1 MMIKRFLSITMA
13 LLLAAALF
21 GCTPKTPSGNDHD
34 AGNSPYLNNAG
45 QAVPLSIHA
54 TDENILYNAEYNPLY
69 TEANNDFA
77 ITMVNALDK
86 SWTGVFSPLS
96 LQVALQILAN
106 GGDEETA
113 QMLLNEVG
121 PGMTRDIVNS
131 SAANLIGKL
140 LKSEGVSINN
150 AVVVNK
156 AYQICEKFAHTAAD
170 YYRASVGALDFS
182 NPKAAVKELN
192 KWISK
197 NTGGLIDKLLEEK
210 DVGADTAMV
219 IINTLFLKLN
229 WKTPFVKLKDV
240 STFHGS
246 KGDSAVS
253 MLNVTSGFGYQ
264 KFDQGQLV
272 IVPYEGGEYNMAVIL
287 PEEGVSPAEAIAAMI
302 GRFDGCETMEVKLMM
317 PAVKL
322 DSKLDI
328 MDMASK
334 LNLEAGLRG
343 LYPELI
349 NDGDVEIE
357 KVLQGATLE
366 VTETGTTAAAATA
379 VIGKKNAMP
388 PQADVE
394 VICDRP
400 YAMIIYNVETSTVL
414 FVSVVNDVG

>member
-400 YAMIIYNVETSTVL
+400 YAMIIYNVETSTIL